1 MTLLSDGNEHRNF
14 NNPPIWIPLFEITV
28 AGETFYLTP
37 NFDTITVDGHDYTPF
52 PITLDELVEDGQGE
66 VSTVKLALSTID
78 NTLSTAIK
86 RATSSIEGQPVLFKQ
101 YSVGRASVVYE
112 ERLEIVKVGPI
123 TVTAIILELGTFNPF
138 LIQLLQE
145 KFMRDFCW
153 NRYKG
158 KGCWIASA
166 TGGYISPASF
176 VAGSLDSC
184 NHKLLDCRRHN
195 NVLRMNSCP
204 GIPGGGAYV

>member
-78 NTLSTAIK
+78 NTGCGHQEGHILYRGTA
-86 RATSSIEGQPVLFKQ
+86 GPVQAVF
-101 YSVGRASVVYE
+101 G
-112 ERLEIVKVGPI
+112 GPC
-123 TVTAIILELGTFNPF
+123 VRCL
-138 LIQLLQE
+138 
-145 KFMRDFCW
+145 
-153 NRYKG
+153 
-158 KGCWIASA
+158 
-166 TGGYISPASF
+166 
-176 VAGSLDSC
+176 
-184 NHKLLDCRRHN
+184 
-195 NVLRMNSCP
+195 
-204 GIPGGGAYV
+204 